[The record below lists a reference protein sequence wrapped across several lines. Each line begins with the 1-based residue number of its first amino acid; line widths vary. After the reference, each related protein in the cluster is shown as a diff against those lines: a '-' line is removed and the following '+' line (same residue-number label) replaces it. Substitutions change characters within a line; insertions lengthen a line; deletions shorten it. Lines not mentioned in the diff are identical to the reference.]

1 MAGSRISVRLDDETH
16 RRLDEAVTATGKS
29 ESELVR
35 EALAEYFQQH
45 SQPESCLDLA
55 RQHNLIGCASQLPP
69 DLSTNPKHF
78 EGFGR

>member
-1 MAGSRISVRLDDETH
+1 MADSRISVRLDAEIH

-35 EALAEYFQQH
+35 EALAAYLQQR

-55 RQHNLIGCASQLPP
+55 RQHDLIGCARQLPP

-78 EGFGR
+78 KGFGE